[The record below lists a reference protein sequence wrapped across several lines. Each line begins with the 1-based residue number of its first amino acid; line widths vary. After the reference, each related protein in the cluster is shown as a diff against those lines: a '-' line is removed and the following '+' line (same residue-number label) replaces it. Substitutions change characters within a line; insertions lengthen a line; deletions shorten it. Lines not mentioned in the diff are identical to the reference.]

1 MNTNEQPVKKQF
13 IAGAVCPACESMDT
27 IRMWTLDGTQHRDCV
42 HCGFSDYLN
51 QYGQS
56 VPVELPTRV
65 NQGGAPKPVVKK
77 GKTMQFFPNP
87 KLKNKNADE

>member
-1 MNTNEQPVKKQF
+1 MTTTEQPVKKQF
-13 IAGAVCPACESMDT
+13 IAGAVCPACEAMDT
-27 IRMWTLDGTQHRDCV
+27 IRMWTQDGTQHRDCV
-42 HCGFSDYLN
+42 QCGFSDYLN

-65 NQGGAPKPVVKK
+65 NQDGSAKPVKK

-87 KLKNKNADE
+87 KLKNKDAGE